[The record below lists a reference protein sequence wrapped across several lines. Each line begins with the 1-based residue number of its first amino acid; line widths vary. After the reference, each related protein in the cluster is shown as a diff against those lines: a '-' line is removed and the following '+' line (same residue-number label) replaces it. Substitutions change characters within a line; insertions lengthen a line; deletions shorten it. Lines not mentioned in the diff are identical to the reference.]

1 MGGIEV
7 QGSSDYLYEFSGI
20 NVGSNIVQQASDEL

>member
-1 MGGIEV
+1 MVGTEV
-7 QGSSDYLYEFSGI
+7 QGSSDHLNEFSRI